1 MRKKR
6 KEDIVTFFKEFKAY
20 CNTFAPGKPMM
31 LATNSFDIPNGMDTY
46 PDLLKHLDILCP
58 FGFARMP
65 KEDLKGL
72 EAANLLQKYV
82 MKRKLIYGLIWRLF
96 YSTRIIHYILGL

>member
-1 MRKKR
+1 M
-6 KEDIVTFFKEFKAY
+6 
-20 CNTFAPGKPMM
+20 
-31 LATNSFDIPNGMDTY
+31 NGY
-46 PDLLKHLDILCP
+46 LSGLIEASGYICP

-72 EAANLLQKYV
+72 EAANLLQKV
-82 MKRKLIYGLIWRLF
+82 CDEAKAHLWFDLEAF

>member
-1 MRKKR
+1 MGKESVDEKEEE
-6 KEDIVTFFKEFKAY
+6 EDIVTFFKEFKAY

-72 EAANLLQKYV
+72 EAANLLQKV
-82 MKRKLIYGLIWRLF
+82 CDEAKAHLWFDLEAFLF
-96 YSTRIIHYILGL
+96 QPG